1 MKISRRQIRQIIK
14 EAISGSDPKSLY
26 ERMLELKK
34 SHGTHFNYIERL
46 GKDVYDDLINLLTTM
61 HAEDSSYDGYGKFLD
76 TVRVAP
82 YRLQPAGAYRMWF
95 GSQIPGA
102 TPSPQDALDAMDLF
116 EEYQSLKDQF
126 ETVDGTD
133 QTDRVYG
140 RKRSNV
146 IHKPTGT
153 RVKSS
158 TDRKGSLGT

>member
-14 EAISGSDPKSLY
+14 EAITGSDPKSLY

-34 SHGTHFNYIERL
+34 LHGIHFSYMKSL
-46 GKDVYDDLINLLTTM
+46 GEDMYADLVELLVKM
-61 HAEDSSYDGYGKFLD
+61 HAEDPSYDGYSEFLA

-82 YRLQPAGAYRMWF
+82 YRLQPSGAYRLWH
-95 GSQIPGA
+95 GSQMAGA
-102 TPSPQDALDAMDLF
+102 PPAPQDALDAMDLF
-116 EEYQSLKDQF
+116 DEYQSLEDQF

-133 QTDRVYG
+133 QTDAVYG